1 VGETFEFG
9 QKIKDHKEC
18 EKLKFWKKAN
28 KKFYSMKPI
37 VNDKLKENL
46 NLLESARV
54 VYIIIDWN
62 GAPNA
67 SKYEW
72 GPKTKRDK

>member
-1 VGETFEFG
+1 
-9 QKIKDHKEC
+9 
-18 EKLKFWKKAN
+18 
-28 KKFYSMKPI
+28 MKPI